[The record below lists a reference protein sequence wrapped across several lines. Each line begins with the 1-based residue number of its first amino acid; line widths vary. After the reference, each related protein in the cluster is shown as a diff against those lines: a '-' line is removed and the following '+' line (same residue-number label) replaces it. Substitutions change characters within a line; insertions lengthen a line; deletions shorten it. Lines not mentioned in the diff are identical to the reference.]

1 MATPPTYGP
10 SKTPVSSPAARL
22 TRQQS
27 EASGTSRAERHSVG
41 IEGALKHPNGSTL
54 SIKLVDLS
62 YDGCR
67 IEAPTLLE
75 PGDRVQIIAK
85 GSITDAVV
93 RWYSNGQAG
102 LSFNGTGGGSPKP
115 GSLETIPRD
124 EPRISTAIEA
134 TMQRHGKQKY
144 PVTVYDMSTAGC
156 QVEFVDRPDVGET
169 VHMRFSGLQ
178 PLEASVRWIAGIRA
192 GVEFER
198 PIHPA
203 VFDLL
208 IRKPAAER

>member
-1 MATPPTYGP
+1 MATPPTSGP
-10 SKTPVSSPAARL
+10 SKIPVSSHAARL
-22 TRQQS
+22 TRPQS
-27 EASGTSRAERHSVG
+27 DASEKSREERHSVG

-67 IEAPTLLE
+67 IEVPMLLE
-75 PGDRVQIIAK
+75 AGDRVQIIAK

-102 LSFNGTGGGSPKP
+102 LSFNAPALGSPKS
-115 GSLETIPRD
+115 GKLETIPRD

-134 TMQRHGKQKY
+134 TMQRHGKAKY

-156 QVEFVDRPDVGET
+156 KVEFVDRPDVGEP
-169 VHMRFSGLQ
+169 VHMRFHRLQ
-178 PLEASVRWIAGIRA
+178 PLEATVRWIAGIQA